1 MKRSYLSQFTNH
13 LDQTSLENKEFII
26 WTLMNLPWL
35 RDRFFLRGTARKTV
49 QVRYGHPARSG
60 SQSPSQS
67 QRRIWFI
74 LPAHGASQS
83 CNKTIYSMLRAR
95 KGNENK
101 IWLLRFIFERTVA
114 KISCCV
120 EQKLRYSSTL
130 VHLSQDWWV
139 QFELFV

>member
-60 SQSPSQS
+60 SQS
-67 QRRIWFI
+67 QRGIWFI
-74 LPAHGASQS
+74 LPAHGASHVKYVKMDVT
-83 CNKTIYSMLRAR
+83 NF
-95 KGNENK
+95 GD
-101 IWLLRFIFERTVA
+101 IFF
-114 KISCCV
+114 
-120 EQKLRYSSTL
+120 SSLPYNTT
-130 VHLSQDWWV
+130 S
-139 QFELFV
+139 